1 MRAGLAQKAGFPVER
16 LNEIHGA
23 WGDAKNPVLMM
34 DDKLRDDLES
44 WMSSWVDHCTCCLAL
59 GTSLCGMYADCVA
72 EATAARHLAGGA
84 GQHGLVIINLQP
96 TPYDDRSSLRFW
108 GVLDDVLKAIA
119 KALRM
124 SAPNKVAVARGQEWV
139 RSHPNCTYNT
149 PKRKTNAPL

>member
-1 MRAGLAQKAGFPVER
+1 
-16 LNEIHGA
+16 
-23 WGDAKNPVLMM
+23 
-34 DDKLRDDLES
+34 
-44 WMSSWVDHCTCCLAL
+44 MSSWVDHCTCCLAL

-84 GQHGLVIINLQP
+84 GQHGKSRDYMYCWHLGCILPRVPARIVRTGLVIINLQP

-139 RSHPNCTYNT
+139 RSHPNSTYNT
-149 PKRKTNAPL
+149 PKRKANAPL